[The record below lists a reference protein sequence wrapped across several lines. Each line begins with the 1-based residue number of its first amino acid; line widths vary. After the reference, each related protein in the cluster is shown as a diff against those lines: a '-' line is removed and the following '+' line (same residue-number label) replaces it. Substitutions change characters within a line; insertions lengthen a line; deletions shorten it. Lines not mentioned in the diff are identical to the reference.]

1 MKTAMSEIAKESV
14 TLKQTKK
21 KREKKKSPANA
32 FVAVE
37 NEASKSKLDQRSSWY
52 P

>member
-1 MKTAMSEIAKESV
+1 MYEIAKESV

-21 KREKKKSPANA
+21 RKKKKSPANA

-37 NEASKSKLDQRSSWY
+37 HEASKSKLDQRSSWY